1 MHQATICFILLLM
14 NVMDG
19 HDSTHFT
26 SGLRVLLAERRP
38 DVRSALK
45 LALEEL
51 LRFEVDAEVTSLDEL
66 GEKLRCQCPELL
78 LLDWGLA
85 GRRAVRAL
93 LKIRTTC
100 PGIRI
105 IVIDNNEE
113 IRQRALKA
121 GADDFV
127 SKGSL
132 PKRLVEVLGVY
143 GKKDYRETA
152 NRENEMR
159 GLDVVEP

>member
-1 MHQATICFILLLM
+1 MPQATICYILIIM
-14 NVMDG
+14 NG
-19 HDSTHFT
+19 YGLTHVT
-26 SGLRVLLAERRP
+26 GGPRVLLAERRP

-51 LRFEVDAEVTSLDEL
+51 LRFEVYTEVTSLDEL
-66 GEKLRCQCPELL
+66 EDKLRCRCPELL
-78 LLDWGLA
+78 LLDWGLV
-85 GRRAVRAL
+85 GRKAVKAL
-93 LKIRTTC
+93 LRIRTTC

-113 IRQRALKA
+113 SRERAIKA

-132 PKRLVEVLGVY
+132 PKTLIELLKVY
-143 GKKDYRETA
+143 GKKDRVETVSQ
-152 NRENEMR
+152 EDELR
-159 GLDVVEP
+159 GLVT

>member
-1 MHQATICFILLLM
+1 MLQATICFILLLM
-14 NVMDG
+14 DR
-19 HDSTHFT
+19 HDPTHLT
-26 SGLRVLLAERRP
+26 GGLRVLLAERRP

-66 GEKLRCQCPELL
+66 EEELRCKCPELL
-78 LLDWGLA
+78 LFDWGLA

-127 SKGSL
+127 FKGSL
-132 PKRLVEVLGVY
+132 PKRLVELLGAY
-143 GKKDYRETA
+143 GRKDYRETA
-152 NRENEMR
+152 KRENEM
-159 GLDVVEP
+159 

>member
-1 MHQATICFILLLM
+1 MPDAPGNNLFYPLNM
-14 NVMDG
+14 GGNDP
-19 HDSTHFT
+19 THFT
-26 SGLRVLLAERRP
+26 GGLRVLLAERRP
-38 DVRSALK
+38 DVRLALR

-66 GEKLRCQCPELL
+66 EEKLRCRCPELL

-85 GRRAVRAL
+85 GRRAVRTL

-105 IVIDNNEE
+105 IVIDNSEE
-113 IRQRALKA
+113 SRQRALKA

-132 PKRLVEVLGVY
+132 PKTLVEFLGVY
-143 GKKDYRETA
+143 GKKDRVETVSQ
-152 NRENEMR
+152 EDELR
-159 GLDVVEP
+159 GLVT

>member
-1 MHQATICFILLLM
+1 
-14 NVMDG
+14 MDEY
-19 HDSTHFT
+19 DSTHLT
-26 SGLRVLLAERRP
+26 GGLRVLLAERRP

-66 GEKLRCQCPELL
+66 EEKLRCKCPEVV

-85 GRRAVRAL
+85 GRRAVRTL
-93 LKIRTTC
+93 LKMRTIC

-132 PKRLVEVLGVY
+132 PKRLVELLKVY
-143 GKKDYRETA
+143 GKKDQVETA
-152 NRENEMR
+152 NRENEVR
-159 GLDVVEP
+159 GLM

>member
-1 MHQATICFILLLM
+1 MPQAAIYSILIMM
-14 NVMDG
+14 NGRDLAYPTG
-19 HDSTHFT
+19 
-26 SGLRVLLAERRP
+26 GLRVLLAERRP

-51 LRFEVDAEVTSLDEL
+51 LQFEVDAEVTSLDEL
-66 GEKLRCQCPELL
+66 EEKLRCSCPALIL
-78 LLDWGLA
+78 VDWGLVL
-85 GRRAVRAL
+85 RKAVKAL
-93 LKIRTTC
+93 LKVRTTC

-113 IRQRALKA
+113 SRQRALKA

-132 PKRLVEVLGVY
+132 PKTLVGLLRVY
-143 GKKDYRETA
+143 GKKERLEAVSRED
-152 NRENEMR
+152 ELQ
-159 GLDVVEP
+159 GLVT

>member
-1 MHQATICFILLLM
+1 MPDAPGNNLFYPLI
-14 NVMDG
+14 MDG
-19 HDSTHFT
+19 QDSTHF
-26 SGLRVLLAERRP
+26 SGGLRVLLAERRP

-66 GEKLRCQCPELL
+66 DEKLRCRCPELL

-93 LKIRTTC
+93 LKIRTIC

-105 IVIDNNEE
+105 IVIDNDEE

-132 PKRLVEVLGVY
+132 PQRLVEFLGVY
-143 GKKDYRETA
+143 GKKSRVETA
-152 NRENEMR
+152 SRENE
-159 GLDVVEP
+159 P

>member
-1 MHQATICFILLLM
+1 M
-14 NVMDG
+14 NR
-19 HDSTHFT
+19 HEPTHFT
-26 SGLRVLLAERRP
+26 GGLRVLLAERRP

-66 GEKLRCQCPELL
+66 EEKLRCECPVLL

-85 GRRAVRAL
+85 GRRAARAL

-105 IVIDNNEE
+105 IVIDNSEE
-113 IRQRALKA
+113 TRQRALKA

-143 GKKDYRETA
+143 GKKGRAETA
-152 NRENEMR
+152 SGENELR
-159 GLDVVEP
+159 GLDVVEL

>member
-1 MHQATICFILLLM
+1 MPQAAICSILIIM
-14 NVMDG
+14 NGGDLIHLTG
-19 HDSTHFT
+19 
-26 SGLRVLLAERRP
+26 GLRVLLAERRP

-66 GEKLRCQCPELL
+66 EERLRCRCPELL
-78 LLDWGLA
+78 LLDWGLVS
-85 GRRAVRAL
+85 RRAVKAL

-113 IRQRALKA
+113 SRQRAFKA

-132 PKRLVEVLGVY
+132 PKTLVELLKVY
-143 GKKDYRETA
+143 GKQDRPETVSRED
-152 NRENEMR
+152 ELQ
-159 GLDVVEP
+159 GLVT